1 MSWDLSLCSGC
12 HLFIRMGSDPK
23 LPEQKLSCQAQA
35 AFIPFQ
41 RVRFSLSVPGPLP
54 PSRSAEASGACSQ
67 TEVQRAAW
75 TSVAPLDATHGRVFS
90 LVVAIPHPVPRCGR
104 DWGGMEHLL
113 GFGWAHSEVV
123 SGNPETSQTSPQRP
137 AGPLTADHCSQ
148 SPLGSTAGEKPVWFL
163 CVCVAG
169 EIEVWYSGCSQ
180 KHVLFLGTALKSAK
194 NGCCRPTWTLPPLC
208 PKVES
213 FPWSWLPQIH
223 YCIVAR
229 SEQGLTVHLAW
240 AGAWRDVVVGNQ
252 VAARVDLSPPCLRG
266 RPVFMCCSLVSPG
279 FPSLSVCPSSPGYF
293 SPPLRPWD
301 WDPSLAQHTY
311 SPCNFSFPEFS
322 PRSTSPYPIT
332 FLSFLTALVAQ
343 SFFVS
348 S

>member
-12 HLFIRMGSDPK
+12 HLFIRIGSDPK

-41 RVRFSLSVPGPLP
+41 RVRFSLSRHQGLCPRAGVLKPVGPVH
-54 PSRSAEASGACSQ
+54 RQRFSALLGQ
-67 TEVQRAAW
+67 V
-75 TSVAPLDATHGRVFS
+75 SVAPLDATHGRVFS

-123 SGNPETSQTSPQRP
+123 SGNPETSQTSPQRL
-137 AGPLTADHCSQ
+137 AGPLTADHCTQ
-148 SPLGSTAGEKPVWFL
+148 SPLGFTGGEEPVWFL
-163 CVCVAG
+163 CVSVAG

-223 YCIVAR
+223 YCIVAQ
-229 SEQGLTVHLAW
+229 SEQGLTVHLA
-240 AGAWRDVVVGNQ
+240 
-252 VAARVDLSPPCLRG
+252 
-266 RPVFMCCSLVSPG
+266 
-279 FPSLSVCPSSPGYF
+279 
-293 SPPLRPWD
+293 
-301 WDPSLAQHTY
+301 
-311 SPCNFSFPEFS
+311 
-322 PRSTSPYPIT
+322 
-332 FLSFLTALVAQ
+332 
-343 SFFVS
+343 
-348 S
+348 